1 MSLDTRTKLAIYGH
15 FAESGQRPSL
25 QVVAERVRADVS
37 SVREAYVRLRAQRVL
52 VLEPDGI
59 SIRMA
64 PPFSGVPTQHVVIVD
79 ETKYFANCAW
89 DSLGIPAALNR
100 AGRIHSRCEQ
110 SGEPLHLEISLE
122 GPPPCGWLFHCLVP
136 AAKWWDD
143 IVFT

>member
-1 MSLDTRTKLAIYGH
+1 MSLDTKTKLAIYRH
-15 FAESGQRPSL
+15 FAETGQRPSL
-25 QVVAERVRADVS
+25 QAVAARVRADVT

-52 VLEPDGI
+52 VLEADEV

-89 DSLGIPAALNR
+89 DSFGIPAALHR
-100 AGRIHSRCEQ
+100 AGQVHSRCEQ
-110 SGEPLHLEISLE
+110 SGELLILEIGLE
-122 GPPPCGWLFHCLVP
+122 GPPSCSWLFHCLVP
-136 AAKWWDD
+136 AARWWDD